1 MTIKNKCVFPLKWE
15 THMDF
20 VGCKT
25 AIVMLESSHV
35 VVSERFISLLFLPNA
50 SLVLCSAQRHFA
62 KKNAAYKA
70 SNGWIELGVAKG
82 NTAWSEWCRL
92 LLKGRLWVCW
102 TLLAGVWYGN
112 EHSQLVHVA
121 CSHMC
126 KVTEWHASKPQQAV
140 GFRGVVCKIKLFLI
154 FGISCLWKSS
164 SAPRLFPDSSP
175 HFVSQRAVG

>member
-1 MTIKNKCVFPLKWE
+1 
-15 THMDF
+15 MDF

-82 NTAWSEWCRL
+82 NTA
-92 LLKGRLWVCW
+92 
-102 TLLAGVWYGN
+102 
-112 EHSQLVHVA
+112 
-121 CSHMC
+121 
-126 KVTEWHASKPQQAV
+126 
-140 GFRGVVCKIKLFLI
+140 
-154 FGISCLWKSS
+154 
-164 SAPRLFPDSSP
+164 
-175 HFVSQRAVG
+175 